1 MHVEVHGQGPALV
14 LIHGWAMH
22 GGIFAPLLRELAN
35 DFEVHLVDLPGHGL
49 SPERDVAFDAVDCAR
64 RLVERVPGATWVGWS
79 LGGLVA
85 LHAALEFPG
94 QVRALALI
102 ASNPRF
108 VLGEDWPLGV
118 AHEVFTQ
125 FATGLR
131 TDWRRT
137 LERFLALEAHG
148 SERAQ
153 AELRELKSHLFERGE
168 PSLPVLEQGLHV
180 LDTTDLRARL
190 HELAM
195 PNLWIAGRRDRL
207 VPPAAMQWAAKQAR
221 GEFLELPTGHA
232 PFLSHAA
239 EIAGSLRRLA

>member
-1 MHVEVHGQGPALV
+1 MHIEVHGQGPALV

-22 GGIFAPLLRELAN
+22 GGIFAPLVRELAPH
-35 DFEVHLVDLPGHGL
+35 FAVHLVDLPGHGL
-49 SPERDVAFDAVDCAR
+49 SAEREAVFDPIDCAR
-64 RLVERVPGATWVGWS
+64 RIAERVPAATWAGWS

-85 LHAALEFPG
+85 LHAALEAPSR
-94 QVRALALI
+94 VTSLALI

-108 VLGEDWPLGV
+108 VLGDDWDLGV

-168 PSLPVLEQGLHV
+168 PSLPVLEQGLRV
-180 LDTTDLRARL
+180 LDETDLRDRL
-190 HELAM
+190 AELTM
-195 PNLWIAGRRDRL
+195 PNTWIAGRRDRL
-207 VPPAAMQWAAKQAR
+207 VPPAAMRWAAAR
-221 GEFLELPTGHA
+221 AHGEYLELPTGHA

-239 EIAGSLRRLA
+239 EVAAAIQTR

>member
-22 GGIFAPLLRELAN
+22 GGIFAPLLRELVR

-49 SPERDVAFDAVDCAR
+49 SAEREVDFDPVECAR
-64 RLVERVPGATWVGWS
+64 RLLDRVPPATWVGWS

-85 LHAALEFPG
+85 LHAALESPAR
-94 QVRALALI
+94 VRALALI

-108 VLGEDWPLGV
+108 VLGDDWPLGV

-125 FATGLR
+125 FAAGLR
-131 TDWRRT
+131 GDWRRT

-148 SERAQ
+148 SYKAQ
-153 AELRELKSHLFERGE
+153 NELRELKAHLFERGE
-168 PSLPVLEQGLHV
+168 PSLSVLEQGLRV
-180 LDTTDLRARL
+180 LDGTDLRARL
-190 HELAM
+190 SGLAM
-195 PNLWIAGRRDRL
+195 PNTWIAGRRDRL
-207 VPPAAMQWAAKQAR
+207 VPAGAMQWAANEA
-221 GEFLELPTGHA
+221 GGTYVELPTGHA

-239 EIAGSLRRLA
+239 DVAEAIRRTA

>member
-22 GGIFAPLLRELAN
+22 GGIFAPLLRELAR

-49 SPERDVAFDAVDCAR
+49 SDERDVVFDPVDCAR
-64 RLVERVPGATWVGWS
+64 RLLDRVPGATWVGWS

-85 LHAALEFPG
+85 LHAALEHPAR
-94 QVRALALI
+94 VRSLALI

-108 VLGEDWPLGV
+108 VLGDDWTLGV
-118 AHEVFTQ
+118 ANDVFTQ

-131 TDWRRT
+131 HDWRRT

-148 SERAQ
+148 SDTAQ

-168 PSLPVLEQGLHV
+168 PSLSVLEQGLRV

-190 HELAM
+190 PELSMRNA
-195 PNLWIAGRRDRL
+195 WIAGRRDRL
-207 VPPAAMQWAAKQAR
+207 VPPGAMQWAAAQAR
-221 GEFLELPTGHA
+221 GEYVELPTGHA

-239 EIAGSLRRLA
+239 EVAGAIRRTA